1 MACELVELEH
11 FLKCL
16 MYQDRDKD
24 KIVKYVLCADTHKLK
39 MGTQRVYLDY
49 VKHFPLIITH
59 LMHRDT

>member
-24 KIVKYVLCADTHKLK
+24 KIVKYVLCADTHISSKWE
-39 MGTQRVYLDY
+39 RNA
-49 VKHFPLIITH
+49 FI
-59 LMHRDT
+59 